1 MEANLTLTSSDNLMD
16 MAYDSGRS
24 ITVEI
29 EEYVRNANR
38 VGLKHGV
45 RILSTDSEED
55 IETTGVLTG
64 KVEFNSLSGIKGWIA
79 ELDLELSD
87 GDILDILEEAG
98 L

>member
-1 MEANLTLTSSDNLMD
+1 METNLPLTSSDNLMD
-16 MAYDSGRS
+16 MAYSNDRS

-29 EEYVRNANR
+29 EEYVRDANR
-38 VGLKHGV
+38 VGRKHGV
-45 RILSTDSEED
+45 RILSSDSEED

-64 KVEFNSLSGIKGWIA
+64 KVEFNSLSGLKGWMA
-79 ELDLELSD
+79 ELSPELSD